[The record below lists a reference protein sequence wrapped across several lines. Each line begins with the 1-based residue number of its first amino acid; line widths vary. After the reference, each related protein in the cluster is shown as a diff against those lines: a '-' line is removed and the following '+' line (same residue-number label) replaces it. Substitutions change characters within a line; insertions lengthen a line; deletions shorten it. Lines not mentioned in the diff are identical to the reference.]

1 MCLMLVWNGSKLWIV
16 KEIEPNPYMWII
28 LLFHIYNV
36 VCVRVEADIIL
47 VPIHPHSLIQTL
59 H

>member
-1 MCLMLVWNGSKLWIV
+1 MLIWNGSKLWIV
-16 KEIEPNPYMWII
+16 KEIEPNSNMGIVF
-28 LLFHIYNV
+28 LFHIYNF

-47 VPIHPHSLIQTL
+47 LPTHPHSLIQTL